1 MIAVKK
7 IWITDSAVWI
17 KTADGREACEKF
29 SDYPRLRYATQQQ
42 REKYTADAFGI
53 RWEEIDEDLSYEG
66 FFRSKLTNTLYDLF
80 MSHPEINASAVAR
93 RLGMAQSLLAQY
105 ISGAKKPSN
114 ERLELIKSEIKKIG
128 KELSSI
134 Q

>member
-66 FFRSKLTNTLYDLF
+66 FFRSKPTNTLYDLF
-80 MSHPEINASAVAR
+80 VAHPEINASAVAR

-114 ERLELIKSEIKKIG
+114 ERLELIKSEIRKIG

>member
-66 FFRSKLTNTLYDLF
+66 FFRSKPTNTLYDLF
-80 MSHPEINASAVAR
+80 MAHPEINASAIAR

-114 ERLELIKSEIKKIG
+114 ERLELIKSEIRKIG

>member
-66 FFRSKLTNTLYDLF
+66 FFRSKPTNTLYDLF

-114 ERLELIKSEIKKIG
+114 ERLELIKSEIRKIG

-134 Q
+134 H

>member
-53 RWEEIDEDLSYEG
+53 RWEEIDEDLCYEG
-66 FFRSKLTNTLYDLF
+66 FFRSKPTNTLYDLF

-114 ERLELIKSEIKKIG
+114 ERLELIKSEIRKIG

>member
-1 MIAVKK
+1 MISVKK

-66 FFRSKLTNTLYDLF
+66 FFRSKPTNTLYDLF

-114 ERLELIKSEIKKIG
+114 ERLELIKSEIRKIG

>member
-53 RWEEIDEDLSYEG
+53 RWEEINEDLSYEG
-66 FFRSKLTNTLYDLF
+66 FFRSKPTNTLYDLF

-114 ERLELIKSEIKKIG
+114 ERLELIKSEIRKIG

>member
-1 MIAVKK
+1 MIAIEK

-66 FFRSKLTNTLYDLF
+66 FFRSKPTNALYDLF

-114 ERLELIKSEIKKIG
+114 ERLELIKSEIRKIG

>member
-66 FFRSKLTNTLYDLF
+66 FFRSKPTNTLYNLF

-114 ERLELIKSEIKKIG
+114 ERLELIKSEIRKIG

>member
-66 FFRSKLTNTLYDLF
+66 FFRSKPTNTLYHLF
-80 MSHPEINASAVAR
+80 MAHPEINASAVAR

-105 ISGAKKPSN
+105 ISGATKPSN
-114 ERLELIKSEIKKIG
+114 ERLELIRSEIRKIG

>member
-53 RWEEIDEDLSYEG
+53 RWEEIDEDLSYER
-66 FFRSKLTNTLYDLF
+66 FFRSKPTNALYDLF
-80 MSHPEINASAVAR
+80 MAHPEINASAVAR

-114 ERLELIKSEIKKIG
+114 ERLELIKSEIRKIG

>member
-42 REKYTADAFGI
+42 RENYTADAFGI

-66 FFRSKLTNTLYDLF
+66 FFRSKPTNALYDLF

-114 ERLELIKSEIKKIG
+114 ERLELIKSEIRKIG